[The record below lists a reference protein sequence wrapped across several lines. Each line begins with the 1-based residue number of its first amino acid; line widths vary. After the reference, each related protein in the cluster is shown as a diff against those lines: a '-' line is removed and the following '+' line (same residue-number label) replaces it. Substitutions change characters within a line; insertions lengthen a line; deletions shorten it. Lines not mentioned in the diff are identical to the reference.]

1 MVVAIKE
8 SPYFFILEN
17 FLQIIKNYDF
27 LLALLLD
34 CKHFAI
40 LKRTLS
46 RQIGYIIPNLDRQ
59 SLKPQF
65 CPGLPIRVILENPV
79 KCSDRIGV
87 IIGSETRKRAHSG
100 IFETGVLRPDNAW
113 SNTNTPVQNGC
124 PPNYNEMPW
133 KAF

>member
-1 MVVAIKE
+1 LNFYFSERKD
-8 SPYFFILEN
+8 SHDYFFILEN
-17 FLQIIKNYDF
+17 VLQIIKNYDF

-46 RQIGYIIPNLDRQ
+46 RHIGYIIPNLDRQ

-100 IFETGVLRPDNAW
+100 IFETGVLSPDHERAY
-113 SNTNTPVQNGC
+113 TNTP
-124 PPNYNEMPW
+124 YAKKMPV
-133 KAF
+133 KLQ